1 MYVNIECTCIR
12 RSLGRLLRYSC
23 NDDVDGAGD
32 AVDADDDDAVNDDA
46 AFADA
51 VDADCADDDDD
62 VDDDDDDDE

>member
-51 VDADCADDDDD
+51 VDADCC
-62 VDDDDDDDE
+62 